1 MTSEL
6 ISDGPMSTATCII
19 PQPYE
24 EIGLSTKQIH
34 DINDFRRP
42 VLVYKRD
49 FVITT
54 NVTKTTKI
62 K

>member
-6 ISDGPMSTATCII
+6 ISDRPMSTATCII

-34 DINDFRRP
+34 DMNDFRRP